1 MGQIKRKGRKMKRIF
16 ALILCLCLALA
27 GCGGAAPVETTEV
40 PTTETTQPPI
50 SIEEYSQMVSE
61 SANKIEKAAL
71 GVGNLALYQ
80 VKFLTN
86 MSKISGNTNVPDD
99 LLEKSL
105 AWIEK
110 NSDYSKDSMDADFK
124 ENSADY
130 KEIMMVKVPEEAAK
144 IEELYDTY
152 FTAYLN
158 LYNLAMHPSSV
169 NALATD
175 GNEYI
180 KTISTVKSQLDI
192 LLSE

>member
-1 MGQIKRKGRKMKRIF
+1 MKRIF
-16 ALILCLCLALA
+16 ALILCLCMVLS
-27 GCGGAAPVETTEV
+27 GCGGAAPAETTEA

-50 SIEEYSQMVSE
+50 SIEEYSQMVSD
-61 SANKIEKAAL
+61 SAAKIEKAAL

-86 MSKISGNTNVPDD
+86 LSKISGNTNVPDD

-110 NSDYSKDSMDADFK
+110 NSDYTKDSMDADFK

-130 KEIMMVKVPEEAAK
+130 KAIMMIKAPEEAAK

-158 LYNLAMHPSSV
+158 LYNLAMHPSSAD
-169 NALATD
+169 ALATD

-180 KTISTVKSQLDI
+180 KTISTVKSQLDV

>member
-1 MGQIKRKGRKMKRIF
+1 MKRFF
-16 ALILCLCLALA
+16 ALILCLCMVLA
-27 GCGGAAPVETTEV
+27 GCGGAATAETTEA

-50 SIEEYSQMVSE
+50 SIEEYSQMVSD
-61 SANKIEKAAL
+61 SAAKIEKAAL

-80 VKFLTN
+80 VKFMTN
-86 MSKISGNTNVPDD
+86 LSKISGNTNVPDD

-110 NSDYSKDSMDADFK
+110 NSDYTKDSMDADFK

-130 KEIMMVKVPEEAAK
+130 KAIMTVKAPEEAAK
-144 IEELYDTY
+144 IEELYDSY

-158 LYNLAMHPSSV
+158 LYNLAMHPSSAD
-169 NALATD
+169 ALATD

-180 KTISTVKSQLDI
+180 TTISTVKPKLDV